1 MNPPV
6 RPKAGHPSKIQFVGG
21 DMVTETQK
29 SARPVRI
36 LLVEDDLGDANLTAE
51 AFKESKIP
59 VDMKRAADGE
69 DALKY
74 LRKEGAYRG
83 VASPDLILLDLNM
96 PRKTGLEVLDEI
108 KNDPRLSEIPVL
120 VLTCSKSDADIRRA
134 YDAKANFYIVK
145 PTDLNEFYA
154 AMKYVEEIWL
164 KGVGTAA
171 D

>member
-1 MNPPV
+1 
-6 RPKAGHPSKIQFVGG
+6 
-21 DMVTETQK
+21 MVIETQK

-36 LLVEDDLGDANLTAE
+36 LLVEDDLGDANLTIE

-59 VDMKRAADGE
+59 VDLKRAADGE
-69 DALKY
+69 DALTY
-74 LRKEGAYRG
+74 LRKEGVHRG
-83 VASPDLILLDLNM
+83 APSPDLVLLDLNM

-108 KNDPRLSEIPVL
+108 KSDPNLTEIPVL

-134 YDAKANFYIVK
+134 YEAKANFYIVK
-145 PTDLNEFYA
+145 PTDLHEFYA

-164 KGVGTAA
+164 KGVRNAT